1 MLSEFQRMGYGGK
14 RFAPAAAILGCVLAV
29 LITPGGMA
37 TSGGIDEDVTGS
49 MGCYCIGTV
58 GNVNCDY
65 RDQVT
70 LADVAL
76 LIDYLYIS
84 GARLPNREEANINAD
99 PAGIID
105 ISDIVMLIDHLFIN
119 GVELP
124 LCPVP
129 YNSPPDTRIV
139 GFSEGVPFIN
149 SVEPHSIATG
159 VRFRW
164 TASDIVDHP
173 YESPDFEFE
182 YRLYG
187 PYPDSLFEL
196 LLDSFVVPVFR
207 TDDGQIF
214 RFGQIPA
221 AHFISCDTLWW
232 PGGVREII
240 CDTILID
247 TLEGATWFGWL
258 DTLFDAENPAF
269 VNNPDFYRVA
279 AVSSDGGDAWTYD
292 LCDSLYDLFA
302 DFPSDTTQEANFL
315 FTVRAREP
323 VDPAICDPT
332 PAFRGLTVIDPKFER
347 DILVMNWSA
356 SSHENKAL
364 EDSIKVYWDR
374 TINSW
379 VANNGL
385 DGVVHFDPER
395 DFEHVADYVHDSRM
409 FGPALKYKVLIEIQD
424 ASVAGT
430 WSAQGQPVT
439 NVMAAML
446 VGANGWVAARV
457 PLGSHGSMGSPAYTT
472 AASPTYEYFFGVR
485 RYIFPGWGSYI
496 FDYYAGGGYGLPRVE
511 DFIGAVPEYSPGW
524 PDISID
530 TALLHHRYDWQ
541 GHIPYVPPYYDGFP
555 YYPFLPDPGALPQV
569 GWCEPTEDAEVL
581 YRYVSLYGEEEHPY
595 VPSRDYHGKPVMH
608 RLDRGLFRSVH
619 SNFTPL
625 ALEETTG
632 QQMVDSVLNWLYEK
646 WCPENT
652 SKMILPEDGNG
663 GQQVGRVR

>member
-1 MLSEFQRMGYGGK
+1 MLLEFQRMGHGSK

-29 LITPGGMA
+29 LIAPGSMA
-37 TSGGIDEDVTGS
+37 TAGEIDEDVAGS
-49 MGCYCIGTV
+49 MGCYCVGTV

-76 LIDYLYIS
+76 MIDYLYIS

-119 GVELP
+119 GIELP

-139 GFSEGVPFIN
+139 GFLEGVPFIN

-173 YESPDFEFE
+173 YQSPDFEFE
-182 YRLYG
+182 YRMYG

-196 LLDSFVVPVFR
+196 LLDSFVVQVFR
-207 TDDGQIF
+207 TNDGQMF
-214 RFGQIPA
+214 RFEQIPA

-232 PGGVREII
+232 PGGVRDII

-279 AVSSDGGDAWTYD
+279 AVSSDGGDAWIYD
-292 LCDSLYDLFA
+292 LRDSLYDLYA
-302 DFPSDTTQEANFL
+302 AYPSDTTQETNFL
-315 FTVRAREP
+315 FAVRARDP
-323 VDPAICDPT
+323 VDPTIYDPT

-356 SSHENKAL
+356 SAHENKAL
-364 EDSIKVYWDR
+364 EDSIKVYWDQA
-374 TINSW
+374 IDSW
-379 VANNGL
+379 VSNNGL
-385 DGVVHFDPER
+385 DEVVHFDPER
-395 DFEHVADYVHDSRM
+395 DFEHVAYYVQDSRM
-409 FGPALKYKVLIEIQD
+409 LGLALKYKVLIEVQD
-424 ASVAGT
+424 ACVSGC
-430 WSAQGQPVT
+430 WSTQDQPVT

-446 VGANGWVAARV
+446 VGANVWVAARV
-457 PLGSHGSMGSPAYTT
+457 PLGNYNSLGALAGIFE
-472 AASPTYEYFFGVR
+472 ASDTYGYFFGVE
-485 RYIFPGWGSYI
+485 RYYFPGWGSYI
-496 FDYYAGGGYGLPRVE
+496 FDYFDGYGYGLPRVE
-511 DFIGAVPEYSPGW
+511 DFVGAASQDPARWPELAV
-524 PDISID
+524 D
-530 TALLHHRYDWQ
+530 TALLHQRYKW
-541 GHIPYVPPYYDGFP
+541 GGSLEPLIFP
-555 YYPFLPDPGALPQV
+555 FYPFLPEPGALPQV

-581 YRYVSLYGEEEHPY
+581 YRYVSFYGENEHPY
-595 VPSRDYHGKPVMH
+595 EPSRDYHGKPVMH

-632 QQMVDSVLNWLYEK
+632 RQMVDSVLNWLYEK
-646 WCPENT
+646 WRPENT

-663 GQQVGRVR
+663 GQQDGRVR